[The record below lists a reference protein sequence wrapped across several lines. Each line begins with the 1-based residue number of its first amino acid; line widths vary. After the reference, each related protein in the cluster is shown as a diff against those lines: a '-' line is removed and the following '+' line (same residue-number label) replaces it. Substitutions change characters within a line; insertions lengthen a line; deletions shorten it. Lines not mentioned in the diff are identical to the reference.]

1 MADATTILISKEAL
15 VDQAKVEVP
24 KDGAS
29 KVGQA
34 KVRDPEMK
42 EQKVVKIS
50 PPVSTPL
57 PWPEGYG
64 WSDP

>member
-15 VDQAKVEVP
+15 VDSAKVEVP
-24 KDGAS
+24 KDDVS
-29 KVGQA
+29 KVEPA
-34 KVRDPEMK
+34 IVEEPEIL

>member
-1 MADATTILISKEAL
+1 MDNATTILISKEAL
-15 VDQAKVEVP
+15 VDSAKVEVP
-24 KDGAS
+24 KDDAS
-29 KVGQA
+29 KVEQT
-34 KVRDPEMK
+34 KVEEPETI
-42 EQKVVKIS
+42 EQKVVKII